1 MYFLDTHN
9 IFVNF
14 AGVEAHWGDIGAA
27 MYPVF
32 LEASSVCGQLGACKK
47 VEKYEKS
54 IDSGLFWLLFSLITS
69 HLVRNY

>member
-1 MYFLDTHN
+1 MYFLDTQN

-32 LEASSVCGQLGACKK
+32 LEANSVCGQLGVCKK
-47 VEKYEKS
+47 VGKCIGKS
-54 IDSGLFWLLFSLITS
+54 VEF
-69 HLVRNY
+69 

>member
-1 MYFLDTHN
+1 MYFHMLIVYAN
-9 IFVNF
+9 I

-47 VEKYEKS
+47 VEKCEKS
-54 IDSGLFWLLFSLITS
+54 IDYGTSLAMFQVNSLTLGL
-69 HLVRNY
+69 R